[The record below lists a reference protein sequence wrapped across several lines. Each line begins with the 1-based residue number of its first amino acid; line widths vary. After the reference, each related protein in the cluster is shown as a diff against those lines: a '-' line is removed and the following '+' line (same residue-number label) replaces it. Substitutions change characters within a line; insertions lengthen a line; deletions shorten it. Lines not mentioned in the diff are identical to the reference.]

1 MRVCGACI
9 DARGLKVEEFVKGV
23 QRGSMKILAGWV
35 REDRKVLIF

>member
-1 MRVCGACI
+1 VRVCGACI